1 MARFNLFP
9 KTIFSSSYKLDPVS
23 IEECGGQLSR
33 ELSTLDLED
42 KDILRLSFVVE
53 NLLLNWSDA
62 LAGDHNFTVRCVSFL
77 GRDKIILTVPHTT
90 LNPLEYSDGGIA
102 PEINSLIGNIIG
114 SYGLG
119 IRFRMV
125 HGNAVVEIRLPRKPV
140 SSTPKISAAILLAF
154 ATWYACSLFP
164 GADALLAE
172 KLIGPTLS
180 TLMGLLK
187 TLASLMIF
195 TAIASGICAMEDVNA
210 LKLYG
215 MAVVARLQ
223 LINFG
228 MTALACLCMAFWVN
242 IDLGNLGGVGV
253 FAELYKL
260 LLDIVPKNIVQ
271 AFIDG
276 NTLQIFF
283 MSVCTGVFM
292 LLAGDSAK
300 TLTRCLHE
308 ANSIIRN
315 MLAGLC
321 AFLPFI
327 VYLCVA
333 SMLLSGTISTAF
345 QSWEIFAILFVIV
358 VVSHLAMLVF
368 MAVKHR
374 IGVFTFLRDL
384 SPIGIT
390 AFSTASSIAAMMQAE
405 DSIGKKYGISREFM
419 NITTPLVIITA
430 SSATSM
436 FFVVACVGCAA
447 LSGVQL
453 SLSQL
458 FSVLIFAWLMG
469 TASPPVAGGAVIG
482 IAMMFDQLGLPADL
496 LAVMIALDFIA
507 DMLCTA
513 ANCLVGAGSM
523 VTINK
528 KLHPTSSEATATA

>member
-1 MARFNLFP
+1 MARFSLFP
-9 KTIFSSSYKLDPVS
+9 KTICSSTYKLDPVN
-23 IEECGGQLSR
+23 IEECGAQISQQLKNLGR
-33 ELSTLDLED
+33 ED
-42 KDILRLSFVVE
+42 KEVLRLGFVME
-53 NLLLNWSDA
+53 NILLNWSDA
-62 LAGDHNFTVRCVSFL
+62 LAGDHNFMVRCVSFL
-77 GRDKIILTVPHTT
+77 GREKIILSVPGTK

-102 PEINSLIGNIIG
+102 PEINSLIGNITG

-140 SSTPKISAAILLAF
+140 SSTPKIAAAIGLAV
-154 ATWYACSLFP
+154 ATWYLCTLFP
-164 GADALLAE
+164 GTDTLLSE

-210 LKLYG
+210 LKHYG
-215 MAVVARLQ
+215 MAVVARFQ
-223 LINFG
+223 LIN
-228 MTALACLCMAFWVN
+228 LACAAFACFCTTLFWIE
-242 IDLGNLGGVGV
+242 IDLSNLGGAGV

-260 LLDIVPKNIVQ
+260 LLDIVPKNIVK

-300 TLTRCLHE
+300 TLTKCLHE
-308 ANSIIRN
+308 ANAIIMR
-315 MLAGLC
+315 MLSGLC
-321 AFLPFI
+321 AFLPVI
-327 VYLCVA
+327 VYLCLS

-345 QSWEIFAILFVIV
+345 QSWEIFAMLFAVTA
-358 VVSHLAMLVF
+358 VSHLALLVF
-368 MAVKHR
+368 MAVKSR
-374 IGVFTFLRDL
+374 LGVFSFLRAL

-390 AFSTASSIAAMMQAE
+390 AFTTASGIAAMMQAE
-405 DSIGKKYGISREFM
+405 DSIGKKYRISSDFM
-419 NITTPLVIITA
+419 NITTPMVILTA
-430 SSATSM
+430 RSATSM

-447 LSGVQL
+447 LSNTHL
-453 SLSQL
+453 SLTQL
-458 FSVLIFAWLMG
+458 FSVTIFAWLMG

-507 DMLCTA
+507 DMLGTCG
-513 ANCLVGAGSM
+513 NCLVGAGSM
-523 VTINK
+523 VSIHK
-528 KLHPTSSEATATA
+528 KLAPESGESVS